1 MSTEELHSCTT
12 TETKTKRNIC
22 ADKAVSYQSS
32 PSRESLTTMAQFKAI
47 ITSNQILNKEFISRK
62 KGNEN
67 IMEN

>member
-12 TETKTKRNIC
+12 NETKTKRNIR

-32 PSRESLTTMAQFKAI
+32 RSRESLTSIAQFKAI
-47 ITSNQILNKEFISRK
+47 ITSNQTLNEEFISRE